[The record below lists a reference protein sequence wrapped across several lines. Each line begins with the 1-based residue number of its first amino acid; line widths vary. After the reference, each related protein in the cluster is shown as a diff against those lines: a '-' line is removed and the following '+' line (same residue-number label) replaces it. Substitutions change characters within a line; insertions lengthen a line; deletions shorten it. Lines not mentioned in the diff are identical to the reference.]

1 MNTTENIKKAKI
13 ANQWLFFICG
23 LGLSSWAPLV
33 PFAKERLE
41 LSDSNLGLLL
51 LLLGGGAMLM
61 MPLSGVLTSKF
72 GSRQIML
79 FGGIIIA
86 FTIPILAISSSILV
100 MSVTLFLFGGGV
112 GMLDV
117 SMNTHGVIVE
127 KHYKRPI
134 FSFLH
139 GLFSVGGLVGAL
151 CLSFLIKWGLTPFYA
166 SLILSVLI
174 LFILFNQ
181 HRNLFSLDFEQ
192 DESRNTVVK
201 EEKGKI
207 KRNAWLNGRV
217 LMLGFF
223 CFSFFLIEGAMLDWG
238 AIFLIDVKRIP
249 IELSGMGY
257 ASFSVAMAGMRLI
270 GGKIITRLSS
280 HQVIVGGGVIAII
293 GLSFIIYSNA
303 ISLILVGFAL
313 IGIGVANSVPVL
325 FSTGGNIPKIKISL
339 VLSVIT
345 TIGYSGQLAGPVLLG
360 FIAQHSSL
368 SVAFLFLIIMLFIVL
383 LIYTSKLMILNFM
396 KKK

>member
-1 MNTTENIKKAKI
+1 MNITENIKKAKI

-72 GSRQIML
+72 GSRKIML
-79 FGGIIIA
+79 FGSIIIA
-86 FTIPILAISSSILV
+86 FTIPVLAISSSILV

-181 HRNLFSLDFEQ
+181 QRNLFSLDFEQ
-192 DESRNTVVK
+192 DESRNSVVK
-201 EEKGKI
+201 EEKGEI
-207 KRNAWLNGRV
+207 KTNAWLNGRV

-257 ASFSVAMAGMRLI
+257 ASFSIAMAGMRLI

-313 IGIGVANSVPVL
+313 VGIGVANSVPVL

-383 LIYTSKLMILNFM
+383 LIYISKLMILNFM
-396 KKK
+396 KKE

>member
-1 MNTTENIKKAKI
+1 MNITENIKKAKI

-72 GSRQIML
+72 GSRKIML
-79 FGGIIIA
+79 FGSIIIA
-86 FTIPILAISSSILV
+86 FTIPVLAISSSILV

-181 HRNLFSLDFEQ
+181 QRNLFSLDFEQ

-207 KRNAWLNGRV
+207 KTNAWLNGRV

-280 HQVIVGGGVIAII
+280 HQVIVGGGVIAIV

-303 ISLILVGFAL
+303 ISLILFGFAL
-313 IGIGVANSVPVL
+313 VGIGVANSVPVL

-383 LIYTSKLMILNFM
+383 LIYISKLMILNFM
-396 KKK
+396 KKE

>member
-1 MNTTENIKKAKI
+1 MNITENIKQAKI

-41 LSDSNLGLLL
+41 LTESNLGLLL

-72 GSRQIML
+72 GSRKIML
-79 FGGIIIA
+79 FGSIIIA

-100 MSVTLFLFGGGV
+100 MSITLFLFGGGV

-181 HRNLFSLDFEQ
+181 QRNLFSLDFEQ

-201 EEKGKI
+201 EEKEKI
-207 KRNAWLNGRV
+207 KTNAWLNGRV

-303 ISLILVGFAL
+303 ISLILAGFVL
-313 IGIGVANSVPVL
+313 VGIGVANSVPVL

-383 LIYTSKLMILNFM
+383 LIYISKLMILNFM
-396 KKK
+396 KKE

>member
-1 MNTTENIKKAKI
+1 MKITENIKKAKI

-51 LLLGGGAMLM
+51 LLLGGGGMLM
-61 MPLSGVLTSKF
+61 MPLSGILTSKF
-72 GSRQIML
+72 GSRKIML
-79 FGGIIIA
+79 FGSIIIA
-86 FTIPILAISSSILV
+86 FTIPILAISSSIPV
-100 MSVTLFLFGGGV
+100 MSLTLFLFGGGI

-127 KHYKRPI
+127 KHYKKPI

-151 CLSFLIKWGLTPFYA
+151 CLSFLIKWGLAPFYA
-166 SLILSVLI
+166 SLILSIFI

-181 HRNLFSLDFEQ
+181 QRNLFSLDFEQ
-192 DESRNTVVK
+192 NEVQNTIVK
-201 EEKGKI
+201 EEKGEI
-207 KRNAWLNGRV
+207 KTNAWLNGRV

-257 ASFSVAMAGMRLI
+257 ASFSIAMAGMRLI
-270 GGKIITRLSS
+270 GGKIITKLSS

-293 GLSFIIYSNA
+293 GLFFIIYSNV

-313 IGIGVANSVPVL
+313 VGIGVANSVPVL
-325 FSTGGNIPKIKISL
+325 FSTGGNIKKMKISL

-345 TIGYSGQLAGPVLLG
+345 TLGYSGQLAGPVLLG

-368 SVAFLFLIIMLFIVL
+368 SVAFLFLIITLFIVL
-383 LIYTSKLMILNFM
+383 LIYISKLIILNFM
-396 KKK
+396 KKE

>member
-1 MNTTENIKKAKI
+1 MNITENIKKAKI

-41 LSDSNLGLLL
+41 LSESNLGLLL

-72 GSRQIML
+72 GSRKIML
-79 FGGIIIA
+79 FGSIIIA
-86 FTIPILAISSSILV
+86 STIPILAVSSSILV

-166 SLILSVLI
+166 SLILSVII

-181 HRNLFSLDFEQ
+181 QRNLFSLDFEQ

-201 EEKGKI
+201 EEKEKI
-207 KRNAWLNGRV
+207 KTNAWLNGRV

-303 ISLILVGFAL
+303 ISLILAGFAL
-313 IGIGVANSVPVL
+313 VGIGVANSVPVL

-383 LIYTSKLMILNFM
+383 LIYISKLMILNFM
-396 KKK
+396 KKE